1 MNPEDTSSNNTKKIY
16 VVLGKRLAADQLTLE
31 GQSRIDRLVM
41 ALRCNEIDNSV
52 LAFCGGVTKGQTVS
66 EASAMYRYLVSQVD
80 ECSNQRGGLS
90 NLLNRNHILLEES
103 STNTVENIEN
113 LAIELLKTGQL
124 QAGNQLHVT
133 FISSDYH
140 LQRIF
145 EIQQLM
151 DEQGLLGALKK
162 RCEQSGLTVLVDYD
176 ISRHFVAQYPY
187 QHLEAQLFLL
197 CDELTTYR
205 VYLEGVVR
213 HSFARDLESVR
224 YEPYRIGNSA
234 LNRMNALIQQSEKW
248 SFLVL
253 SIELLRECIEA
264 THCEQSPQMIEPYL
278 IIFDTHLA
286 LLNRWFDPE
295 QSHAGR
301 WWR

>member
-1 MNPEDTSSNNTKKIY
+1 MNSEDTSNNNTKKIY
-16 VVLGKRLAADQLTLE
+16 VVLGKRLVADQLTLE
-31 GQSRIDRLVM
+31 GQSRVDRLVM

-52 LAFCGGVTKGQTVS
+52 IAFCGGVTKGQTVS

-80 ECSNQRGGLS
+80 ECSNQLGSLS
-90 NLLNRNHILLEES
+90 NLFKRNRILLEES

-113 LAIELLKTGQL
+113 LAIELIKTGQL
-124 QAGNQLHVT
+124 QTGNQLHVT

-151 DEQGLLGALKK
+151 DEQGLLGTLKT

-176 ISRHFVAQYPY
+176 INRHFVAQYPY
-187 QHLEAQLFLL
+187 QHLEAKLFLL

-205 VYLEGVVR
+205 VYLEGVVGR
-213 HSFARDLESVR
+213 SFERDLASVR
-224 YEPYRIGNSA
+224 HEPYCIANSA
-234 LNRMNALIQQSEKW
+234 LNRINALIQQNEKW
-248 SFLVL
+248 SFLV
-253 SIELLRECIEA
+253 SIIPLLRECIEA
-264 THCEQSPQMIEPYL
+264 THCEQSLQVIEPYL
-278 IIFDTHLA
+278 VIFDTHLT

>member
-1 MNPEDTSSNNTKKIY
+1 MNPEDTSNNTKKIY
-16 VVLGKRLAADQLTLE
+16 VVLGKRLVADQLTLE
-31 GQSRIDRLVM
+31 GQSRVDRLMM
-41 ALRCNEIDNSV
+41 ALQCNAIDNSV
-52 LAFCGGVTKGQTVS
+52 IAFCGGVTKGQTVP
-66 EASAMYRYLVSQVD
+66 EASAMYSYLMKQVD
-80 ECSNQRGGLS
+80 ECSNQRSSLS

-151 DEQGLLGALKK
+151 DEQGLLGTLKK
-162 RCEQSGLTVLVDYD
+162 RCEQSGLTVLIDYD

-187 QHLEAQLFLL
+187 QHVEAQLFLL

-205 VYLEGVVR
+205 VYLEGVVGR
-213 HSFARDLESVR
+213 SFARDLESVR
-224 YEPYRIGNSA
+224 YQPYHIANSA
-234 LNRMNALIQQSEKW
+234 LNCINALIQQNEKW
-248 SFLVL
+248 SFLISSL
-253 SIELLRECIEA
+253 QLLRECIEA

-278 IIFDTHLA
+278 VIFDTHIT